1 MRNKLISFCLIAWLV
16 AVLPL
21 TVMAQPLDHSQ
32 KGSISVTM
40 VSSGTEQPMAGAELS
55 VYYVATVAVD
65 TAGNLNY
72 ICDEVFLD
80 GGISLEDKELIS
92 QLDAFV
98 SEYDVYSQKMI
109 TDSQGKATCREL
121 PLGLYFVKQTG
132 QVEGFAPCAPF
143 LVTVPMET
151 ESGYQYHV
159 DASPKTD
166 VVKWIDLTI
175 KKVWNTDRST
185 KIPGSVTVQLLCD
198 NTVVK
203 TATLSEENQW
213 QITFADLPES
223 DAYSVKEVNVPK
235 GFTATYA
242 QTGYEFTVT
251 NTATLAK
258 TGQIIWPIP
267 VFAFVGVVLLMIGFV
282 LLRKP
287 GKQNG

>member
-21 TVMAQPLDHSQ
+21 TVMAQPLDYSQ

-65 TAGNLNY
+65 TDGNLNY

-80 GGISLEDKELIS
+80 SGISLEDTELVS
-92 QLDAFV
+92 RLDAFV

-109 TDSQGKATCREL
+109 TDSQGKAACQEL

-132 QVEGFAPCAPF
+132 KVEGFAPCAPF

-151 ESGYQYHV
+151 EDGYQYHV

-198 NTVVK
+198 NAVVK